1 VPKRF
6 CSCLGCPACASP
18 DRRPGSHGDLFD
30 ADATGTLK
38 CPGCQGTATRQRNA
52 RAPRATRGYDAQH
65 DRVRAQLL
73 AAFRPGD
80 PCALC
85 HMPMASKANLDLAH
99 NETRTGW
106 KGLAHRGCNRNTGNA
121 GRNATR

>member
-1 VPKRF
+1 MPKRW
-6 CSCLGCPACASP
+6 CSDCRQLFDMDSTGTLRCPACQAI
-18 DRRPGSHGDLFD
+18 
-30 ADATGTLK
+30 ATQK
-38 CPGCQGTATRQRNA
+38 RNA
-52 RAPRATRGYDAQH
+52 RAPRASRGYDARH

-85 HMPMASKANLDLAH
+85 GKPMTSKANLDLAH

-106 KGLAHRGCNRNTGNA
+106 RGLSHAACNR
-121 GRNATR
+121 ATNKG